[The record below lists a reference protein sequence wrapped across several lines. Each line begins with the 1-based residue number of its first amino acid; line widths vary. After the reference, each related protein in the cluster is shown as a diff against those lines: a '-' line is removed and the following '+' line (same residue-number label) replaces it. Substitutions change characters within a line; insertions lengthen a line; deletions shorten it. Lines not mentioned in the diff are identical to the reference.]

1 MQRSPGRNANGAE
14 FPMPQAKQETA
25 MKQNARKLEGEFDY
39 IIVGAGTAGCVL
51 ANRLTE
57 DPDVSVLL
65 LEAGGK
71 DDYHWIHIPVGY
83 LYCIGNP
90 RTDWLYKTQAEPG
103 LNGRALSYPRGRVLG
118 GCSSI
123 NGMIYMRGQREDYD
137 EWAHITGDSN
147 WSWDSVLPIF
157 MRSEDHHGGANRW
170 HGAGGEWR
178 VEKQRL
184 KWKILETFSQAAQQT
199 GIPATDDFNRGD
211 NTGVGY
217 FDVNQRGGI
226 RWNAAKAFLREAMKR
241 PNLTIITGAHTQR
254 LVFDGARCAGVE
266 YRGGDA
272 EYIANARCEVILS
285 AGAVNSPQ
293 ILELSGIGNDA
304 RLQRLGIDV
313 VRHLRGVG
321 ENLQDHLQLRMA
333 YRVDGVRTLNT
344 LSARWWGKLFIGM
357 QYALMRS
364 GPMSMAPSQLGVFAK
379 SNPDDASIRR
389 ADVEYHVQPLS
400 LERFGEPLHAFNAFT
415 ASVCNLR
422 PTSRGSVHI
431 ASPDAHA
438 APFIAP
444 NYLSTD
450 RDREVAVNS
459 LRLTRRIVSAPALSR
474 YAPEEILPGVQ
485 FQTPDE
491 LVEAAGNIGTTI
503 FHPVGTCR
511 MGIDN
516 DPAAVVDSRLR
527 VIGVDGLRVVD
538 ASVMPVITSGNTNSP
553 TLMIAERASDMIRED
568 RRAVHAK
575 EVIAA
580 ALA

>member
-1 MQRSPGRNANGAE
+1 
-14 FPMPQAKQETA
+14 

-39 IIVGAGTAGCVL
+39 IVVGAGTAGCVL

-57 DPDVSVLL
+57 DPDVNVLL

-137 EWAHITGDSN
+137 DWAHVSGDPN

-157 MRSEDHHGGANRW
+157 KRSEDHHGGGNQW

-184 KWKILETFSQAAQQT
+184 KWKILETFAQAAQQS

-217 FDVNQRGGI
+217 FEVNQRGGI

-241 PNLTIITGAHTQR
+241 PNLTTITGAHTQR
-254 LVFDGARCAGVE
+254 LVFEGARCVGVE
-266 YRGGDA
+266 YRGGDVD
-272 EYIANARCEVILS
+272 YIARARCEVILS

-293 ILELSGIGNDA
+293 ILELSGIGNGA

-313 VRHLRGVG
+313 VKSLRGVG

-333 YRVDGVRTLNT
+333 YKVNGVRTLNT
-344 LSARWWGKLFIGM
+344 LSAHWWGKLFIGM
-357 QYALMRS
+357 QYALLRS
-364 GPMSMAPSQLGVFAK
+364 GPMSMAPSQLGAFAK
-379 SNPDDASIRR
+379 SNPDDASIKRP
-389 ADVEYHVQPLS
+389 DVQYHVQPLS

-431 ASPDAHA
+431 ESPDAHA
-438 APFIAP
+438 APLIAP

-450 RDREVAVNS
+450 RDREVAANA
-459 LRLTRRIVSAPALSR
+459 LRLTRRIAGAPALAR
-474 YAPEEILPGVQ
+474 YAPEEILPGIQ
-485 FQTPDE
+485 FQTQEE
-491 LVEAAGNIGTTI
+491 LVEAAGKVGTTI

-511 MGIDN
+511 MGTDN
-516 DPAAVVDSRLR
+516 DPGAVVDSRLR
-527 VIGVDGLRVVD
+527 VIGVRGLRVVD
-538 ASVMPVITSGNTNSP
+538 ASVMPTITSGNTNSP

-568 RRAVHAK
+568 RRSVEAQ
-575 EVIAA
+575 EVIAT